1 MVADWFRRLRIP
13 IRDPRFWVIQMLV
26 LVIDIGHLLLEHT
39 QVLLGESELY
49 LLSVSVFLIP
59 VVYAALAFG
68 LRGAVPTALWA
79 LVLSLPEISM
89 HGWTTRVGIIT
100 QFTIVLAIAIIVAVR
115 VDREHKAARASEQA
129 NRRLSR
135 LNATASAAASSLDL
149 DQVLTATLR
158 AKLDPNRV
166 QMAWILLLPD
176 GQTPGV
182 TYIDASRTDRPQDL
196 DVIQRSLTERACETG
211 REQRSDPDRVGVHT
225 AVMALTCEERVV
237 GALGVTLPADAI
249 APDEFQVLSAMA
261 KQLSVALDNIRTHA
275 RTSDAL
281 VQLSQA
287 KENLEIYIE
296 LATEAQEEER
306 KRLSRELHDDIL
318 QSLAVV
324 RGQVEASSTCTQ
336 PGADTARLT
345 DALEILT
352 DTMGN
357 VRRYCKDLRPS
368 LLDDLGLV
376 DAVEWLTADMQKR
389 TGLLVALT
397 VEGERRR
404 LGGRDELLVFRIVQ
418 EALNNVEHHADATHA
433 QARLTFTPNALKA
446 AVSDDGRGMAP
457 TGRSGGH
464 PSSRG
469 LGLRGMDERTK
480 LLRGVLVI
488 ESRTGA
494 GTTVTLT
501 VPGTSRPAA

>member
-1 MVADWFRRLRIP
+1 MVADWFRQLRIP

-89 HGWTTRVGIIT
+89 HGWTTRIGIIT
-100 QFTIVLAIAIIVAVR
+100 QFTIVLAIAIIVALR

-135 LNATASAAASSLDL
+135 LNATATAVASSLDL
-149 DQVLTATLR
+149 DHVLTATLR
-158 AKLDPNRV
+158 AKLDPNRE
-166 QMAWILLLPD
+166 QIAWIHLLPD
-176 GQTPGV
+176 GHKPTV
-182 TYIDASRTDRPQDL
+182 THIDASRSDRPHDL
-196 DVIQRSLTERACETG
+196 DVMQRSLTDRACATSL
-211 REQRSDPDRVGVHT
+211 EQRSDPDRVGVHT
-225 AVMALTCEERVV
+225 AVVPLTCDDRVV
-237 GALGVTLPADAI
+237 GALGVSWPLDGI
-249 APDEFQVLSAMA
+249 APDEFRVLNAMA

-275 RTSDAL
+275 RTNDAL

-324 RGQVEASSTCTQ
+324 RGQVEASSTCTH
-336 PGADTARLT
+336 PSADTARLT

-389 TGLLVALT
+389 TGLHVELA
-397 VEGERRR
+397 VEGGRRR
-404 LGGRDELLVFRIVQ
+404 LGGRDELLVFRIIQ
-418 EALNNVEHHADATHA
+418 EALNNVERHADATHA
-433 QARLTFTPNALKA
+433 RVRLGFTAAALTA

-457 TGRSGGH
+457 TGRTGGH

-480 LLRGVLVI
+480 LLRGILI
-488 ESRTGA
+488 MESRTGT

-501 VPGTSRPAA
+501 VPSGHHPVA

>member
-1 MVADWFRRLRIP
+1 MAADWVRGLRIP
-13 IRDPRFWVIQMLV
+13 VRDPRFWVIQMLV

-89 HGWTTRVGIIT
+89 HGWTTRIGILT
-100 QFTIVLAIAIIVAVR
+100 QFSIVLAIAIIVALR

-135 LNATASAAASSLDL
+135 LNATATAMASSLDL
-149 DQVLTATLR
+149 DDVLRATLR

-166 QMAWILLLPD
+166 QIAWIHLLPD
-176 GQTPGV
+176 GQSAGATHV
-182 TYIDASRTDRPQDL
+182 EASRMDRPQGL
-196 DVIQRSLTERACETG
+196 DAIQRALTEAACAAG
-211 REQRSDPDRVGVHT
+211 PDQRSVADRTGVHT
-225 AVMALTCEERVV
+225 AVVALTCEGQTV
-237 GALGVTLPADAI
+237 GALGVTQPVDDI

-261 KQLSVALDNIRTHA
+261 KQLSVALDNIRNHA
-275 RTSDAL
+275 RTSEAL

-324 RGQVEASSTCTQ
+324 RGQVEAVSTSAP
-336 PGADTARLT
+336 PGVDAARLT
-345 DALEILT
+345 DVLEILT

-389 TGLLVALT
+389 TGLRVDLAVD
-397 VEGERRR
+397 GDRRR
-404 LGGRDELLVFRIVQ
+404 LGSRDELLVFRILQ
-418 EALNNVEHHADATHA
+418 EALNNVEHHAHATHA
-433 QARLTFTPNALKA
+433 RARLLFTRSSLTAV
-446 AVSDDGRGMAP
+446 VSDDGRGMAP
-457 TGRSGGH
+457 NGRSGGH

-480 LLRGVLVI
+480 LLRGVLI
-488 ESRTGA
+488 MESRTGA
-494 GTTVTLT
+494 GTTITLT
-501 VPGTSRPAA
+501 VPSASHPLA